1 MLCFW
6 FGGGVNYNTLP
17 NAGREWV
24 CTIGGTGGGHKKN
37 DGSTLS
43 ITNAGAK
50 CPTF

>member
-6 FGGGVNYNTLP
+6 FGGGVNYQTLGV
-17 NAGREWV
+17 NDVV
-24 CTIGGTGGGHKKN
+24 CTIGGTGGGHGKN
-37 DGSTLS
+37 DGITLS